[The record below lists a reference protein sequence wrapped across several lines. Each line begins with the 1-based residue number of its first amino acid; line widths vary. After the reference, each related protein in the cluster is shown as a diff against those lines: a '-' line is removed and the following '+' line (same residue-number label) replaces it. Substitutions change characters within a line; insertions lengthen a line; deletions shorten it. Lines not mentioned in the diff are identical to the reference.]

1 MWRASDIESSEKFIV
16 FKVYIKHSSKNLQ
29 TLFPSPLEMEERPGE
44 KFPVAVEIKTNKQKL
59 PKSALCVGIP
69 VMPGLGATI
78 VRTCYTC
85 VNDFL

>member
-1 MWRASDIESSEKFIV
+1 MWRANDTESSAKFIV
-16 FKVYIKHSSKNLQ
+16 FEVYIKHFSKNLR

-44 KFPVAVEIKTNKQKL
+44 EFTMAVEIKTNKKL

-78 VRTCYTC
+78 VRTCYIY
-85 VNDFL
+85 VNGFL